1 MALTPYDTVRMA
13 TAGGAEVL
21 GLDDR
26 IGTLEAGKDADLI
39 LVDTKKSHMT
49 PLNNPFS
56 ALVFS
61 AQASDVDTVFCQG
74 RLLMQN
80 RRLTTIEETEAMRKT
95 ELCWKDILTRA

>member
-1 MALTPYDTVRMA
+1 MA
-13 TAGGAEVL
+13 TAVEPKAW
-21 GLDDR
+21 LDD
-26 IGTLEAGKDADLI
+26 GSWDAGGGKGCRPY